1 MLRKKVIKTI
11 TLMNTM
17 MNTKIELKEGLK
29 KIKLKKKDSTL

>member
-1 MLRKKVIKTI
+1 MLRKKVIKSI

-29 KIKLKKKDSTL
+29 KIKLKKKESNI